1 MIREKRELT
10 FQQAK
15 DKALRLLEFR
25 AHSEKELREKLL
37 RAGAKEEDIPEI
49 TGFLKSYGFIND
61 ADYAE
66 RLARDLKKLKKFGR
80 RRIRMELS
88 AKGIADE
95 FIQTALDGLDDDE
108 ADVLLPLVEKKLGGN
123 FEKKNIDK
131 TIRYFV
137 YRGYG
142 FGDIKHCIEQ
152 ITAQSLE

>member
-1 MIREKRELT
+1 MIKGKKELT

-25 AHSEKELREKLL
+25 AHSEKELRDKLL
-37 RAGAKEEDIPEI
+37 RAGAKEEDLTEI
-49 TGFLKSYGFIND
+49 TDFLKRYSFIND

-66 RLARDLKKLKKFGR
+66 RLARDLKKLKKYGK
-80 RRIRMELS
+80 RRIRRELS

-95 FIQTALDGLDDDE
+95 CAQAALDGLVDDE
-108 ADVLLPLVEKKLGGN
+108 TDVLLPLIEKKLGGN
-123 FEKKNIDK
+123 FEKKSIDK
-131 TIRYFV
+131 TIRYFM